1 MQSGSDLPLQVF
13 EGSSSEA
20 LDSSGL
26 GYPLFMSAPT
36 RALRRFLFAI
46 LIAVG
51 ASNAA
56 GATPSVPEYQR
67 DIRPLMERRC
77 LVCHGCYD
85 APCQLKLDSYQGLS
99 RGGSKERI
107 YSTARL
113 SPAPPSRLFEDAQTT
128 AEWRAHGFSPVL
140 PDRPDASE
148 ADRRAG
154 VLARMLDLKKQH
166 PLPTGKVLPETF
178 DFSLS
183 RAQQCPR
190 VEDFNSFATRFP
202 QWGMPYG
209 LPAVS
214 DSENSKFTDWLAAG
228 APADDPPPLS
238 PSLAKEVEYWE
249 TLFNGTSLKHQL
261 AARYVYEH
269 LFLAHLYLEDQGANT
284 VFFKVVRSRT
294 PPGTPLDMIATRRPY
309 DDPGVPRVYYRLWRD
324 PASVVAKT
332 HMPYQLTAA
341 RRDRWRKWFID
352 ADYTVD
358 ELPGYGAKTASN
370 PFYTF
375 QRIPYSSRHSFMLDE
390 AQFTIMNFIKGPVCR
405 GNVALSVI
413 QDRFWVFFTT
423 PHSAVGKEFSQF
435 LSREGDQLKLPAGA
449 ESGIW
454 SVTKWHSYAHAQRRY
469 LKAKGDFIR
478 SNATALESAGLNT
491 FWDGYGTN
499 ANAALT
505 VFRHND
511 SATVVQGLVGTPPQT
526 AWLIDYPIL
535 ERIHYLLVAGF
546 DVYGTAS
553 HQLMTR
559 MYMDFLRMES
569 EMNFL
574 GFLPQDQRIAEVGQ
588 WYRGADRS
596 VHDYLNSYYEHG
608 VLPAPFDFKT
618 DQPKAELFRA
628 LQARMAKVLN
638 HRYELQ
644 QSGLSATSVATLARL
659 DQVRGVAASIMPQT
673 VIIKINGH
681 GLLSLLSNTAYAN
694 ISSIFN
700 EDSHRLP
707 AEDSLTIANGVVGA
721 YPNIFLQVSESEIP
735 ELVMKIEGLRSE
747 ADYSALLDRF
757 GIRRTDE
764 RFWAVSD
771 QVLADYQA
779 SEVISHG
786 VLDYSR
792 YENR

>member
-1 MQSGSDLPLQVF
+1 
-13 EGSSSEA
+13 
-20 LDSSGL
+20 
-26 GYPLFMSAPT
+26 MSARIRT
-36 RALRRFLFAI
+36 LRGFLLAI
-46 LIAVG
+46 LIAGWAPHVSG
-51 ASNAA
+51 E
-56 GATPSVPEYQR
+56 TPPAPEYQR

-85 APCQLKLDSYQGLS
+85 APCQLKLDSYQGLA
-99 RGGSKERI
+99 RGGTKEQI
-107 YSTARL
+107 YSTERL
-113 SPAPPSRLFEDAQTT
+113 SPASPSRLFEDAQTT
-128 AEWRAHGFSPVL
+128 AGWRVRGFSPVL
-140 PDRPDASE
+140 PDQQDASE
-148 ADRRAG
+148 GDRRAG

-178 DFSLS
+178 DFSLN

-190 VEDFNSFATRFP
+190 VGEFNSFATRFP
-202 QWGMPYG
+202 QWGMPFG
-209 LPAVS
+209 LPPLS
-214 DSENSKFTDWLAAG
+214 DSEDRTFTAWLAAG
-228 APADDPPPLS
+228 APASEPAPLS
-238 PSLAKEVEYWE
+238 PSLAKEVKYWE
-249 TLFNGTSLKHQL
+249 RLFNGSSLKHQL
-261 AARYVYEH
+261 AARYLYEH
-269 LFLAHLYLEDQGANT
+269 LFLAHLYLEDQGTNT

-294 PPGTPLDMIATRRPY
+294 PPGTALSVISTRRPY

-324 PASVVAKT
+324 PASIVAKT

-352 ADYTVD
+352 TEYTVD
-358 ELPGYGAKTASN
+358 ELPGYEARTASN

-375 QRIPYSSRHSFMLDE
+375 QLIPYSSRHSFMLDE

-423 PHSAVGKEFSQF
+423 PQSAVGKEFSQF
-435 LSREGDQLKLPAGA
+435 LSREGEQLKLPAGA

-454 SVTKWHSYAHAQRRY
+454 SVTKWHSYARAQSRY
-469 LKAKGDFIR
+469 LQAKGDFIR
-478 SNATALESAGLNT
+478 SNAAALDKAGLNT

-511 SATVVQGLVGTPPQT
+511 SATVVQGLVGTQPQT

-559 MYMDFLRMES
+559 MYMDFLRMEA

-574 GFLPQDQRIAEVGQ
+574 GFLPQDQRIAEISQ

-596 VHDYLNSYYEHG
+596 VHAYLDSYYEHG
-608 VLPAPFDFKT
+608 VLPPPFDFKT

-628 LQARMAKVLN
+628 LQARMAKALN

-644 QSGLSATSVATLARL
+644 QSGLSAASVAALARI
-659 DQVRGVAASIMPQT
+659 DQVRGVAASIMPQV
-673 VIIKINGH
+673 VIIEVNEH
-681 GLLSLLSNTAYAN
+681 GLLSVLSNSAYSN
-694 ISSIFN
+694 ISSILN
-700 EDSHRLP
+700 SESNRLP
-707 AEDSLTIANGVVGA
+707 DEDTLTIVNGVVGA
-721 YPNIFLQVSESEIP
+721 YPNVFLQVDESEIP
-735 ELVMKIEGLRSE
+735 ELVAKIEELRTA

-764 RFWAVSD
+764 RFWVVSD
-771 QVLADYQA
+771 RVLADYQN

>member
-1 MQSGSDLPLQVF
+1 MAARIRTLL
-13 EGSSSEA
+13 A
-20 LDSSGL
+20 LL
-26 GYPLFMSAPT
+26 LLT
-36 RALRRFLFAI
+36 
-46 LIAVG
+46 LITGQAATAVE
-51 ASNAA
+51 
-56 GATPSVPEYQR
+56 ATPPAPDYQHE
-67 DIRPLMERRC
+67 IRPLLERRC

-85 APCQLKLDSYQGLS
+85 APCQLKLDSFQGLA
-99 RGGSKERI
+99 RGSTKAQI

-113 SPAPPSRLFEDAQTT
+113 SPAAPSRLFEDAQTT
-128 AEWRAHGFSPVL
+128 SGWRVLGFSPVV
-140 PDRPDASE
+140 PDQPNASE
-148 ADRRAG
+148 GDRRAG
-154 VLARMLDLKKQH
+154 VLARILELKKQH

-178 DFSLS
+178 DFSLG

-190 VEDFNSFATRFP
+190 VEEFDSFATRFP
-202 QWGMPYG
+202 QWGMPFG
-209 LPAVS
+209 LPPLS
-214 DSENSKFTDWLAAG
+214 DSEHRTLTDWLVAG
-228 APADDPPPLS
+228 APATDPAPLS
-238 PSLAKEVEYWE
+238 PSLAREVRYWE
-249 TLFNGTSLKHQL
+249 KLFNGNSLKHQL

-269 LFLAHLYLEDQGANT
+269 LFLAHLYLEDRGADT
-284 VFFKVVRSRT
+284 VFFKIVRSRT
-294 PPGTPLDMIATRRPY
+294 PPGTALSLISTRRPY

-324 PASVVAKT
+324 PASIVAKT
-332 HMPYQLTAA
+332 HMPYQLTPE

-352 ADYTVD
+352 TEYTVD
-358 ELPGYGAKTASN
+358 RVPGYEAKTASN
-370 PFYTF
+370 PFYTY
-375 QRIPYSSRHSFMLDE
+375 QNIPYSSRYSFLLDE

-423 PHSAVGKEFSQF
+423 PQSAVGKQFSRF
-435 LSREGDQLKLPAGA
+435 LAHEDGELKLPAGA

-454 SVTKWHSYAHAQRRY
+454 SVTKWHSYAQAQSRY
-469 LKAKGDFIR
+469 LQAKGNFIR
-478 SNATALESAGLNT
+478 KNATVLDKAGLNT
-491 FWDGYGTN
+491 FWNGYDTN

-511 SATVVQGLVGTPPQT
+511 SATVVQGLVGTQPQT

-574 GFLPQDQRIAEVGQ
+574 GFLPQEQRIAEVSQ

-596 VHDYLNSYYEHG
+596 VHAYLDSYYEHG
-608 VLPAPFDFKT
+608 VLPPPFDFKT
-618 DQPKAELFRA
+618 NQPKAELFRA

-644 QSGLSATSVATLARL
+644 QSGLSAASVAALARL
-659 DQVRGVAASIMPQT
+659 DQVRGVAASIMPQAA
-673 VIIKINGH
+673 IIEVNEH
-681 GLLSLLSNTAYAN
+681 GLLSVLSNSAYSN
-694 ISSIFN
+694 LSSIL
-700 EDSHRLP
+700 DSQSNRLP
-707 AEDSLTIANGVVGA
+707 DEDTLTVANGVVGA
-721 YPNIFLQVSESEIP
+721 YPNILLQVSESEIP
-735 ELVMKIEGLRSE
+735 ELVAKIEGLRNE

-764 RFWAVSD
+764 RFWPVSD
-771 QVLADYQA
+771 RVLADYA
-779 SEVISHG
+779 HSEVVSHG

>member
-1 MQSGSDLPLQVF
+1 MTSALIRTLGFFLAISLAGS
-13 EGSSSEA
+13 A
-20 LDSSGL
+20 
-26 GYPLFMSAPT
+26 A
-36 RALRRFLFAI
+36 
-46 LIAVG
+46 
-51 ASNAA
+51 NAA
-56 GATPSVPEYQR
+56 DATPSAPEYQR
-67 DIRPLMERRC
+67 DIRPLLERRC

-99 RGGSKERI
+99 RGSTKEQI
-107 YSTARL
+107 YSTERL
-113 SPAPPSRLFEDAQTT
+113 SPALPSRLFVDAQTT
-128 AEWRAHGFSPVL
+128 AGWRVRGFSPVV
-140 PDRPDASE
+140 PDQPNASE
-148 ADRRAG
+148 SERRAG

-166 PLPTGKVLPETF
+166 PLPMGKVLPETF
-178 DFSLS
+178 DFSLN

-190 VEDFNSFATRFP
+190 IEEFDSFASRFP
-202 QWGMPYG
+202 LWGMPFG
-209 LPAVS
+209 LPPLS
-214 DSENSKFTDWLAAG
+214 SSEDRTLTDWLAAG
-228 APADDPPPLS
+228 APATEPAPLS
-238 PSLAKEVEYWE
+238 PSLAKEVRYWE
-249 TLFNGTSLKHQL
+249 TLLNGSSLKQQL
-261 AARYVYEH
+261 VARYLYEH
-269 LFLAHLYLEDQGANT
+269 LYLAHLYLEDQGANT

-294 PPGTPLDMIATRRPY
+294 PPGTHVSVIATRRPY

-324 PASVVAKT
+324 PASIVAKT
-332 HMPYQLTAA
+332 HLPYQLTAA
-341 RRDRWRKWFID
+341 RRERWRNWFID
-352 ADYTVD
+352 AEYTVD
-358 ELPGYGAKTASN
+358 KLPGYEPETASN

-375 QRIPYSSRHSFMLDE
+375 QLIPYSARHSFMLDE

-423 PHSAVGKEFSQF
+423 PQSAVGKQFSQF
-435 LSREGDQLKLPAGA
+435 LAREDDQLKLPAGA

-454 SVTKWHSYAHAQRRY
+454 SVTKWHSYAQAQRRY
-469 LKAKGDFIR
+469 LEAKGNFIR
-478 SNATALESAGLNT
+478 NNAAALNKAGLNT

-505 VFRHND
+505 VFRHNE

-569 EMNFL
+569 EMDFL
-574 GFLPQDQRIAEVGQ
+574 GFLPQDQRIAEVAQ
-588 WYRGADRS
+588 WYRGAERS
-596 VHDYLNSYYEHG
+596 VHDYLDSYYEHG
-608 VLPAPFDFKT
+608 VLPPPFDFKT

-628 LQARMAKVLN
+628 IQARLAKVLN

-644 QSGLSATSVATLARL
+644 QSGLSATSVAALARF
-659 DQVRGVAASIMPQT
+659 DQVRGAAATIMPQT
-673 VIIKINGH
+673 TLIEVNGH
-681 GLLSLLSNTAYAN
+681 GLLSLLNNSANSNL
-694 ISSIFN
+694 SSIF
-700 EDSHRLP
+700 DSQSNRLP
-707 AEDSLTIANGVVGA
+707 DEDTLTIANGVIGA
-721 YPNIFLQVSESEIP
+721 YPNVMLLVSEAEIP
-735 ELVMKIEGLRSE
+735 DLVAMIEGLRSE

-757 GIRRTDE
+757 GIRRTDD

-771 QVLADYQA
+771 QVSTDYQN
-779 SEVISHG
+779 SEAISHG

>member
-1 MQSGSDLPLQVF
+1 MAARIRTLLGILLPRLMAGWV
-13 EGSSSEA
+13 A
-20 LDSSGL
+20 
-26 GYPLFMSAPT
+26 SAIGT
-36 RALRRFLFAI
+36 
-46 LIAVG
+46 
-51 ASNAA
+51 
-56 GATPSVPEYQR
+56 TPPAPEYQR
-67 DIRPLMERRC
+67 DIRPLLEHRC

-85 APCQLKLDSYQGLS
+85 APCQLKLDSYEGLT
-99 RGGSKERI
+99 RGATKEQI
-107 YSTARL
+107 YSTTRL
-113 SPAPPSRLFEDAQTT
+113 SPASPSRLFEDAQTT
-128 AEWRAHGFSPVL
+128 AGWRVRGFSPVV
-140 PDRPDASE
+140 PEQADASE

-154 VLARMLDLKKQH
+154 VLARILDLKKQH
-166 PLPTGKVLPETF
+166 PFPAGKVLPETF
-178 DFSLS
+178 DFSLN
-183 RAQQCPR
+183 RVQQCPR
-190 VEDFNSFATRFP
+190 VEDFDSFATRFP
-202 QWGMPYG
+202 LWGMPFG
-209 LPAVS
+209 LPPLS
-214 DSENSKFTDWLAAG
+214 DSEDRTLTAWLVAG
-228 APADDPPPLS
+228 TPTVEPAPLS
-238 PSLAKEVEYWE
+238 PSLAQEVKYWE
-249 TLFNGTSLKHQL
+249 QLFNGNSLKQQL
-261 AARYVYEH
+261 AARYLYEH
-269 LFLAHLYLEDQGANT
+269 LFLAHLYLEDQGADT

-294 PPGTPLDMIATRRPY
+294 PPGTALSLISTRRPY
-309 DDPGVPRVYYRLWRD
+309 DDPGVARVYYRLWRD

-332 HMPYQLTAA
+332 HMPYRLSAD

-358 ELPGYGAKTASN
+358 KLPGYEPNAASN

-423 PHSAVGKEFSQF
+423 PESAVGKEFSQF
-435 LSREGDQLKLPAGA
+435 LARESGQLKLPAGA
-449 ESGIW
+449 QSGIW
-454 SVTKWHSYAHAQRRY
+454 SVTKWHSYAKAQNRY
-469 LKAKGDFIR
+469 LEAKGNFIR
-478 SNATALESAGLNT
+478 SNAATLDKAGLKT

-499 ANAALT
+499 PNAALT

-574 GFLPQDQRIAEVGQ
+574 GFLPQDERVAQISE

-596 VHDYLNSYYEHG
+596 VHDYLESYYEHG
-608 VLPAPFDFKT
+608 VLPPPFDFKSN
-618 DQPKAELFRA
+618 QPKAELLRA

-644 QSGLSATSVATLARL
+644 RSDLSATSIAALARL
-659 DQVRGVAASIMPQT
+659 DQLRGLAASIMPQV
-673 VIIKINGH
+673 VIIKVSEH
-681 GLLSLLSNTAYAN
+681 GLFSVLSNSAYSN
-694 ISSIFN
+694 LSSILN
-700 EDSHRLP
+700 SQSNRLP
-707 AEDSLTIANGVVGA
+707 DEDSLTVVNGVLGA
-721 YPNIFLQVSESEIP
+721 FPNIFLQVNESEIP
-735 ELVMKIEGLRSE
+735 ELVAKIEGLRNE

-771 QVLADYQA
+771 QVLADYA
-779 SEVISHG
+779 NSEVISHG

>member
-1 MQSGSDLPLQVF
+1 MTSALIRTLGFFLAISLAGS
-13 EGSSSEA
+13 A
-20 LDSSGL
+20 
-26 GYPLFMSAPT
+26 A
-36 RALRRFLFAI
+36 
-46 LIAVG
+46 
-51 ASNAA
+51 NAA
-56 GATPSVPEYQR
+56 DATPSAPEYQR
-67 DIRPLMERRC
+67 DIRPLLERRC

-99 RGGSKERI
+99 RGSTKEQI
-107 YSTARL
+107 YSTERL
-113 SPAPPSRLFEDAQTT
+113 SPALPSRLFVDAQTT
-128 AEWRAHGFSPVL
+128 AGWRVRGFSPVV
-140 PDRPDASE
+140 PDQPNASE
-148 ADRRAG
+148 GERRAG

-166 PLPTGKVLPETF
+166 PLPMGTVLPETF
-178 DFSLS
+178 DFSLN

-190 VEDFNSFATRFP
+190 IEEFDSFASRFP
-202 QWGMPYG
+202 LWGMPFG
-209 LPAVS
+209 LPPLS
-214 DSENSKFTDWLAAG
+214 SSEDRTLTDWLAAG
-228 APADDPPPLS
+228 APATEPAPLS
-238 PSLAKEVEYWE
+238 PSLAKEVRYWE
-249 TLFNGTSLKHQL
+249 TLLNGSSLKQQL
-261 AARYVYEH
+261 VARYLYEH
-269 LFLAHLYLEDQGANT
+269 LYLAHLYLEDQGANT

-294 PPGTPLDMIATRRPY
+294 PPGTHVSVIATRRPY

-324 PASVVAKT
+324 PASIVAKT
-332 HMPYQLTAA
+332 HLPYQLTAA
-341 RRDRWRKWFID
+341 RRERWRNWFID
-352 ADYTVD
+352 AEYTVD
-358 ELPGYGAKTASN
+358 KLPGYEPKTASN

-375 QRIPYSSRHSFMLDE
+375 QLIPYSARHSFMLDE

-423 PHSAVGKEFSQF
+423 PQSAVGKQFSQF
-435 LSREGDQLKLPAGA
+435 LAREDDQLKLPAGA
-449 ESGIW
+449 QSGIW
-454 SVTKWHSYAHAQRRY
+454 SVTKWHSYAQAQRRY
-469 LKAKGDFIR
+469 LEAKGNFIR
-478 SNATALESAGLNT
+478 NNAAALDKAGLNT

-574 GFLPQDQRIAEVGQ
+574 GFLPQDQRIAEVAQ
-588 WYRGADRS
+588 WYRGAERS
-596 VHDYLNSYYEHG
+596 VHDYLDSYYEHG
-608 VLPAPFDFKT
+608 VLPPPFDFKT

-628 LQARMAKVLN
+628 IQARMAKVLN
-638 HRYELQ
+638 HRYDLQ
-644 QSGLSATSVATLARL
+644 QSGLSATSVVALARL
-659 DQVRGVAASIMPQT
+659 DQVRGVAATIMPQM
-673 VIIKINGH
+673 VIIKVNEH
-681 GLLSLLSNTAYAN
+681 GLLSLLSNSAYSN
-694 ISSIFN
+694 LSSIL
-700 EDSHRLP
+700 DSQSNRLP
-707 AEDSLTIANGVVGA
+707 DEDTLTIANGVVGA
-721 YPNIFLQVSESEIP
+721 YPNVMLQVNESEIP
-735 ELVMKIEGLRSE
+735 ELVAKIEGLHSE
-747 ADYSALLDRF
+747 ADYSSLLDRF

-771 QVLADYQA
+771 QVSADYQN
-779 SEVISHG
+779 SEPISHG

>member
-1 MQSGSDLPLQVF
+1 MAARIRIL
-13 EGSSSEA
+13 
-20 LDSSGL
+20 L
-26 GYPLFMSAPT
+26 G
-36 RALRRFLFAI
+36 FLLSM
-46 LIAVG
+46 LIGGNAVG
-51 ASNAA
+51 ASASA
-56 GATPSVPEYQR
+56 PDYQR
-67 DIRPLMERRC
+67 EVRPVLEHRC

-85 APCQLKLDSYQGLS
+85 APCQLKLDSTQGLA
-99 RGGSKERI
+99 RGSTKEEI
-107 YSTARL
+107 YSTARF
-113 SPAPPSRLFEDAQTT
+113 SPATPSRLFEDVQTT
-128 AEWRAHGFSPVL
+128 AGWRALGFSPVT
-140 PDRPDASE
+140 PDQPNASE

-154 VLARMLDLKKQH
+154 VMARILALKKQH
-166 PLPTGKVLPETF
+166 PLPAGKVLPETF
-178 DFSLS
+178 DFSLG

-190 VEDFNSFATRFP
+190 TEEFDSFATRFP
-202 QWGMPYG
+202 QWGMPFG
-209 LPAVS
+209 LPPLR
-214 DSENSKFTDWLAAG
+214 DSEDRTLTDWLAAG
-228 APADDPPPLS
+228 APATEPAALS
-238 PSLAKEVEYWE
+238 PSLAREVRYWE
-249 TLFNGTSLKHQL
+249 KLFNGDSLKHRL

-269 LFLAHLYLEDQGANT
+269 LFLAHLYLEDRGADT

-294 PPGTPLDMIATRRPY
+294 PPGTALSVISTRRPY
-309 DDPGVPRVYYRLWRD
+309 DDPKVPRVYYRLWRD

-332 HMPYQLTAA
+332 HMPYQLTPE

-352 ADYTVD
+352 TEYTVD
-358 ELPGYGAKTASN
+358 ELPGYEPKTASN

-375 QRIPYSSRHSFMLDE
+375 QKIPYASRHSFMLDE

-423 PHSAVGKEFSQF
+423 PESVVGKQFSQF
-435 LSREGDQLKLPAGA
+435 LAHEDGQLKLPAGA

-454 SVTKWHSYAHAQRRY
+454 SVTKWHSYAKAQSRY
-469 LKAKGDFIR
+469 LEAKGNFIR
-478 SNATALESAGLNT
+478 KNAAALDKAGLNT
-491 FWDGYGTN
+491 FWNGYDTN

-511 SATVVQGLVGTPPQT
+511 SATVVQGLVGTQPQT

-574 GFLPQDQRIAEVGQ
+574 GFLPQDQRISEVSQ

-596 VHDYLNSYYEHG
+596 VHDYLDSYYEHG
-608 VLPAPFDFKT
+608 VLPPPFDFKT
-618 DQPKAELFRA
+618 SQPKAELFRA

-644 QSGLSATSVATLARL
+644 QSGLSAASIAALGRL
-659 DQVRGVAASIMPQT
+659 DQVRGAAASIMPQVT
-673 VIIKINGH
+673 LIAVNEH
-681 GLLSLLSNTAYAN
+681 GLLSVLSNSAYSN
-694 ISSIFN
+694 LSSILN
-700 EDSHRLP
+700 SQSNRLP
-707 AEDSLTIANGVVGA
+707 DEDSLTIANGVVGA
-721 YPNIFLQVSESEIP
+721 YPNVFLQVSEAEIP
-735 ELVMKIEGLRSE
+735 ELVAKIEGLRSE
-747 ADYSALLDRF
+747 VDYSALLDRF

-771 QVLADYQA
+771 RVLADYA
-779 SEVISHG
+779 DSEVISHG

>member
-1 MQSGSDLPLQVF
+1 M
-13 EGSSSEA
+13 
-20 LDSSGL
+20 DSM
-26 GYPLFMSAPT
+26 PARIRT
-36 RALRRFLFAI
+36 LREFLLAI
-46 LIAVG
+46 FVAGWV
-51 ASNAA
+51 SNTM
-56 GATPSVPEYQR
+56 GATPPVPEYQR
-67 DIRPLMERRC
+67 DIRPLLERRC

-99 RGGSKERI
+99 RGGTKAQI

-113 SPAPPSRLFEDAQTT
+113 APAPPSRLFEDAQTT
-128 AEWRAHGFSPVL
+128 AGWRVRGFSPVM
-140 PDRPDASE
+140 PDQPDASE
-148 ADRRAG
+148 GDRRAA
-154 VLARMLDLKKQH
+154 VLARILELKKQH
-166 PLPTGKVLPETF
+166 PLPAGKVLPETF
-178 DFSLS
+178 DFSLN

-190 VEDFNSFATRFP
+190 AEEFDAFASRFP
-202 QWGMPYG
+202 LWGMPFG
-209 LPAVS
+209 LPPLS
-214 DSENSKFTDWLAAG
+214 DSEDRQLTDWLAAG
-228 APADDPPPLS
+228 APATEPVPLS
-238 PSLAKEVEYWE
+238 PSLAKEVRRWE
-249 TLFNGTSLKHQL
+249 ELFNGSSLKQQL
-261 AARYVYEH
+261 AARYLYEH

-284 VFFKVVRSRT
+284 IFFKLVRSRT
-294 PPGTPLDMIATRRPY
+294 PPGTHLSPISTRRPY

-324 PASVVAKT
+324 PASIVAKT

-352 ADYTVD
+352 TAYTVD
-358 ELPGYGAKTASN
+358 KLPGYEAKTASN

-375 QRIPYSSRHSFMLDE
+375 QLIPYSSRHSFLLDE

-405 GNVALSVI
+405 GSVALSVI

-423 PHSAVGKEFSQF
+423 PQSAVGKEFSQF

-454 SVTKWHSYAHAQRRY
+454 SVTKWHSYAQAQSRY
-469 LKAKGDFIR
+469 LEAKGDFIR
-478 SNATALESAGLNT
+478 RNAAALDKAGLNT

-511 SATVVQGLVGTPPQT
+511 SATVVQGLVGAPPQT

-574 GFLPQDQRIAEVGQ
+574 GFLPQQQRIAEISQ

-596 VHDYLNSYYEHG
+596 VNSYLESYYEHG
-608 VLPAPFDFKT
+608 ILPPPFDFKT

-638 HRYELQ
+638 HHYELQ
-644 QSGLSATSVATLARL
+644 QSGLSATSVAALARL
-659 DQVRGVAASIMPQT
+659 DQVRGVAASVMPQT
-673 VIIKINGH
+673 AIIKVSEH
-681 GLLSLLSNTAYAN
+681 GLLTLLSNSAYSN
-694 ISSIFN
+694 ISSILN
-700 EDSHRLP
+700 AQSNRLP
-707 AEDSLTIANGVVGA
+707 DEDTLSIVNGVVGA
-721 YPNIFLQVSESEIP
+721 YPNIFLQVSEAEIP
-735 ELVMKIEGLRSE
+735 ELVVQIEGLRNE

-757 GIRRTDE
+757 GIRRTDQH
-764 RFWAVSD
+764 FWAVSD
-771 QVLADYQA
+771 QVSVDYLS
-779 SEVISHG
+779 SEPISHG